1 MDLDGFQQI
10 LDALSAASAVGD
22 DHIQGD
28 VAGGKVRPETWTH
41 GSSEQR
47 VRWFMTGFRSG
58 QTRSCDT
65 FRSASN

>member
-1 MDLDGFQQI
+1 
-10 LDALSAASAVGD
+10 
-22 DHIQGD
+22 
-28 VAGGKVRPETWTH
+28 
-41 GSSEQR
+41 SSEQR